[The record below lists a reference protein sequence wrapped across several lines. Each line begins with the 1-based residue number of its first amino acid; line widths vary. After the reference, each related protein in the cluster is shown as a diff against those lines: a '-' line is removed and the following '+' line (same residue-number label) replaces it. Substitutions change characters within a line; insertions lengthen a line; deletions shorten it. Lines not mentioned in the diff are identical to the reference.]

1 VRGPDGDYAGIN
13 GAGRVLGG
21 WRRRLGGH
29 AGTNYGVL
37 SEGRVHRYG
46 CGCGYGHGWVKE
58 IKMSRG
64 WLTKDAFLVIVG
76 VWFLVVF
83 LLALDHRRI

>member
-1 VRGPDGDYAGIN
+1 VRGSDGDYAGIN

-21 WRRRLGGH
+21 METAPRRACWH
-29 AGTNYGVL
+29 VL
-37 SEGRVHRYG
+37 LEGRVHRYG

-64 WLTKDAFLVIVG
+64 WLTKDAFLMIVG